1 MRHITLII
9 LTFFI
14 ATIASAKC
22 ASSGIYC
29 LSKSTTLN
37 KNGLIILEF
46 YASSQS
52 LIPDLNKKY
61 PIYLKSSNGK
71 VQLNIIETLKGEMS
85 LTQIILKPA
94 SELKADGIYT
104 LQIDNLPKY
113 ERKPERYNSLSNKRE
128 ELTFKISNS
137 VDIDLPILTST
148 PTEQKKTL
156 VYYGCGPESWVYFTI
171 AGQDKSELFVRANVK
186 NKATGKVTTYI
197 LDIENGFVKV
207 GHGMCSGA
215 FHFDNGDNFEVS
227 FQLFDQSGN
236 TSSLTKALAF
246 TKPTKDTNDE

>member
-14 ATIASAKC
+14 ATIAYAKC
-22 ASSGIYC
+22 ANSGIYC
-29 LSKSTTLN
+29 LSKNTTLN
-37 KNGLIILEF
+37 KNGLIIFEF
-46 YASSQS
+46 YASSQT
-52 LIPDLNKKY
+52 LISDLNKKY

-85 LTQIILKPA
+85 VTQIVLKPA
-94 SELKADGIYT
+94 SDLKVNETYS
-104 LQIDNLPKY
+104 LQIENLPKY

-128 ELTFKISNS
+128 ELTFKINNS
-137 VDIDLPILTST
+137 VDNDLPTFTSK

-156 VYYGCGPESWVYFTI
+156 VYYGCGPERWVYFKLD
-171 AGQDKSELFVRANVK
+171 GNDKSELFVRANVK
-186 NKATGKVTTYI
+186 NKATGKTTNYI
-197 LDIENGFVKV
+197 LSIENGSVKV

-236 TSSLTKALAF
+236 KSSMTNSVAF
-246 TKPTKDTNDE
+246 SKPTKDTNEE

>member
-14 ATIASAKC
+14 STLASAEC
-22 ASSGIYC
+22 ASNGIYC

-61 PIYLKSSNGK
+61 SIYLKSSNGK
-71 VQLNIIETLKGEMS
+71 VQLNIVETLIGEMS
-85 LTQIILKPA
+85 LTQIILKPV
-94 SELKADGIYT
+94 SELKVDETYS

-113 ERKPERYNSLSNKRE
+113 EREPERYNSSSNKWE
-128 ELTFKISNS
+128 QFVFKVSNTIDNDIPTLTGTLSE
-137 VDIDLPILTST
+137 V
-148 PTEQKKTL
+148 KKTS
-156 VYYGCGPESWVYFTI
+156 VHYGCGPANWVYFKIT
-171 AGQDKSELFVRANVK
+171 GQDKSELFVKATVK
-186 NKATGKVTTYI
+186 NTVTGKTTTYI
-197 LDIENGFVKV
+197 LNLENGSAKV

-215 FHFDNGDNFEVS
+215 FHFDNSDNFEVV
-227 FQLFDQSGN
+227 FQLYDQSGN
-236 TSSLTKALAF
+236 KSSLTKAIAF
-246 TKPTKDTNDE
+246 TKPTKETNDE